1 MKYWVENDG
10 CYELHFE
17 EFGADNVILK
27 FVQDTDDKTCFWY
40 VSEELNNPQGDYEFY
55 DGIEEAK
62 EEFESMYEDHLKS
75 QIDYYEDLLE
85 QWNDTDS

>member
-1 MKYWVENDG
+1 M
-10 CYELHFE
+10 
-17 EFGADNVILK
+17 
-27 FVQDTDDKTCFWY
+27 
-40 VSEELNNPQGDYEFY
+40 SEELNNPQGDYEFY